1 MDKPIVDN
9 QLNQY
14 TIRFRLG
21 QLFSYLELIYN
32 IPIDFSACMH
42 GRITI
47 YKSFD
52 LKHKQTPGFHIGL
65 YCSIGVSTIFQLDIV
80 LYKPKSMSS
89 IHLVLK

>member
-1 MDKPIVDN
+1 MVKPIVDN

-65 YCSIGVSTIFQLDIV
+65 YSIGVSTIFQLDIV
-80 LYKPKSMSS
+80 LY
-89 IHLVLK
+89 I